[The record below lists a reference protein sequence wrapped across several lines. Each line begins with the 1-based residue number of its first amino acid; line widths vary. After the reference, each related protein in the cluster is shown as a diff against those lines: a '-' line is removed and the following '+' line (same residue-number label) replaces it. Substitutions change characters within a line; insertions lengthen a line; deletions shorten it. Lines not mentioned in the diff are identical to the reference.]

1 MKRLLVICMCFVAA
15 LGLYAQDTATKP
27 TPPDSLEALKKRIYS
42 HYYQSEFSEVVRCG
56 NEALEVYKANGLLF
70 DMAGCYNVMGNAY
83 QRLGQFKAAI
93 ECYELCAETMEQLK
107 NSESEENREGASAFY
122 DKNIRYTRNNMAEIY
137 YSLDEYGEAE
147 KLYSKCIEMLGTP
160 TDTIDFLDLAVYLQ
174 NLAGV
179 RLKQAENL
187 EGLEKQTR
195 IDQAVEMAERAYAL
209 SDQYGDKPFKRI
221 NKTMML
227 ARAYFATGRT
237 VEALDLADQA
247 LKMAEAQDDLFLQ
260 AETHAIKGDF
270 EARQGRYQEAERHYR
285 TAVAIAEANDFDEIL
300 MTALNGGYESAKH
313 FDRSLAL
320 DYFEQ
325 STAIKDS
332 IFDAEQQQL
341 LRDYQARYELSEKE
355 LQIALQEHKNRTVR
369 MQVVMLSV
377 LALLLLVLMLVGF
390 YVGMKRKRQNA
401 DLARLNKS
409 KDHLL
414 SVVSHDFKTSVGSQ
428 NLMLDVMYNSLEK
441 MSMEQVKDK
450 VLMLK
455 TSSDALY
462 EKMFNLFE
470 WMKLELGSG
479 ATNHEAFDVLALV
492 KDCIKA
498 QETEIHQKGIEVVVD
513 IGEGM
518 IAMDNKNIVRLV
530 MQNVIG
536 NAVKFS
542 WPRSQ
547 VNIKA
552 TQESARFWVEVEDH
566 GMGMSPEKKA
576 MVLKEVV
583 TPSKGTNDESGTG
596 IGLLLCARL
605 LERNG
610 EKIEVESA
618 ESIGT
623 KVRFSIKA
631 MT

>member
-1 MKRLLVICMCFVAA
+1 MKRLCVICLCLAVSIGC
-15 LGLYAQDTATKP
+15 LAQDA
-27 TPPDSLEALKKRIYS
+27 DSLDELKKRIYS
-42 HYYQSEFSEVVRCG
+42 HYYQSEFLEVVKCG
-56 NEALEVYKANGLLF
+56 NEALEVYKANGLFF

-83 QRLGQFKAAI
+83 QRLGQFKEAI
-93 ECYELCAETMEQLK
+93 ECYELCAETMESLK
-107 NSESEENREGASAFY
+107 NSESDENREEASAFY

-137 YSLDEYGEAE
+137 TTLGEYDEAE
-147 KLYSKCIEMLGTP
+147 KLYRNCVEMLGEP
-160 TDTIDFLDLAVYLQ
+160 TDTIDFLDLSVYLQ

-179 RLKQAENL
+179 GLKQAVIL
-187 EGLEKQTR
+187 EGDEKQQR
-195 IDQAVEMAERAYAL
+195 LASAVEMAEQAYAL
-209 SDQYGDKPFKRI
+209 SEQYGDKPFKRV
-221 NKTMML
+221 NKTFTL
-227 ARAYFATGRT
+227 AQAYFA
-237 VEALDLADQA
+237 
-247 LKMAEAQDDLFLQ
+247 EAQLGKY
-260 AETHAIKGDF
+260 AA
-270 EARQGRYQEAERHYR
+270 AERHYR
-285 TAVAIAEANDFDEIL
+285 TAMDIAEENGFDELL
-300 MTALNGGYESAKH
+300 MTALNGGYESAKQ
-313 FDRSLAL
+313 FDLKLAL

-332 IFDAEQQQL
+332 IFNADQQRL
-341 LRDYQARYELSEKE
+341 LRDYQARYDLSEKE
-355 LQIALQEHKNRTVR
+355 HQIALQEEKNKTIRIKF
-369 MQVVMLSV
+369 VVLSV
-377 LALLLLVLMLVGF
+377 LAVLLLVLMVVGF
-390 YVGMKRKRQNA
+390 YVGFKRKRQNA
-401 DLARLNKS
+401 ALANINKS

-428 NLMLDVMYNSLEK
+428 NLMLDAMYNSLEK
-441 MSMEQVKDK
+441 MPMEQLKDK

-462 EKMFNLFE
+462 EKMFHLFE

-479 ATNHEAFDVLALV
+479 ATKHEAFDLLALV
-492 KDCIKA
+492 QDCVKA
-498 QETEIHQKGIEVVVD
+498 QETEIHQKGIEVVVAID
-513 IGEGM
+513 EGM
-518 IAMDNKNIVRLV
+518 IAMDNKTMVRLV

-566 GMGMSPEKKA
+566 GMGMSPEKNA

-583 TPSKGTNDESGTG
+583 TPSKGTNGESGTG
-596 IGLLLCARL
+596 AGLLLCAHF

-610 EKIEVESA
+610 EKIEIESA